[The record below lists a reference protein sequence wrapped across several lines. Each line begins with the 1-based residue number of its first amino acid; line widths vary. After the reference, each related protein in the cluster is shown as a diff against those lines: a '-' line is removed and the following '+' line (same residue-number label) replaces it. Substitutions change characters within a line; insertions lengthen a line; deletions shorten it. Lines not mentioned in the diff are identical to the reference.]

1 MWFRHGWEQPQC
13 SELITGCSFAAEGW
27 SLNLTRGDG
36 KPRGCWELWGG
47 GSTPQWRGSTAP
59 PAEWSGS
66 GASDAMSAAWDCRPA
81 VGTAHM
87 KRKVR
92 CHISFVSCLGYAAH
106 WCFHYLEWQGIF
118 GSCRCIYS
126 SVVVLSYSYYI
137 LVWTLAQSS
146 LVVLNLNLMKRPF
159 QKSLD
164 FWWCSNCFPPIDSCI
179 STCWV
184 MLTIFLYYISLENEK
199 KYSLQSPI
207 HDDDVLDNQNKLKLI
222 HFVCPKHHILMIGD
236 SRMWVSAT
244 SSFYPESLKK

>member
-1 MWFRHGWEQPQC
+1 MH
-13 SELITGCSFAAEGW
+13 
-27 SLNLTRGDG
+27 
-36 KPRGCWELWGG
+36 
-47 GSTPQWRGSTAP
+47 
-59 PAEWSGS
+59 
-66 GASDAMSAAWDCRPA
+66 
-81 VGTAHM
+81 
-87 KRKVR
+87 
-92 CHISFVSCLGYAAH
+92 
-106 WCFHYLEWQGIF
+106 
-118 GSCRCIYS
+118 RCIYS

-137 LVWTLAQSS
+137 LVWTMAESS
-146 LVVLNLNLMKRPF
+146 LVVLNLNPLKRSF

-236 SRMWVSAT
+236 SRMWVSTT
-244 SSFYPESLKK
+244 SSFYPESLKKIGEWPIICDHVANRSFFICTFILSKYAATPNTLFIVPMGLTRLSVEWLLQSWT